1 MTPNAPVA
9 GGIAGIPGPHTVPPA
24 PASGPRGGG
33 AVLDPRGT
41 AGGTAGRVGSR
52 ERAPAVEAASK
63 VLLAPI
69 TVTPS
74 KPLTPSHLKGLFWAD
89 VLHRSTGH
97 LAEITFRHSQ
107 TTYLPTEQVVGFWE
121 FLDRTEG
128 DTDYSS
134 ASEEEI
140 GELYMRFRAEGG
152 RTGAEAV
159 RPYAEAAESGWVHPA
174 SARVLR
180 LWSGHYARLGLHDC
194 GLLAY
199 QPPELDLEEM
209 IRQLVASGMGLDQRG
224 WGGPVYLD
232 LTRAGLPLRQIVTP
246 DGRPN
251 YLACALRELM
261 PLAAGYDE
269 IVLLYDTELDPD
281 YRLLEQV
288 LRGPDTAVHRLPI
301 GRVPID
307 GRIVSARHGGWHD
320 YTVDALLTALDK
332 DHDAAAIRLGMRLYF
347 LAALGPGDQD
357 SFRHDLLAKCC
368 RRAARLLERASGEE
382 EFGPEKLAG
391 ELGRHRRSHLYVD
404 PYRLTSSLLAR
415 SRTRPIPDLLSTVS
429 P

>member
-1 MTPNAPVA
+1 MEAPPN
-9 GGIAGIPGPHTVPPA
+9 
-24 PASGPRGGG
+24 
-33 AVLDPRGT
+33 
-41 AGGTAGRVGSR
+41 
-52 ERAPAVEAASK
+52 

-89 VLHRSTGH
+89 VLHRATGH
-97 LAEITFRHSQ
+97 LTEITYRHSQ
-107 TTYLPTEQVVGFWE
+107 TTFFPTEQVVGFWE

-140 GELYMRFRAEGG
+140 GELYVRFRAEG
-152 RTGAEAV
+152 RRAGAEAI
-159 RPYAEAAESGWVHPA
+159 RPYMEAVESGWVHPA
-174 SARVLR
+174 SAKVLR
-180 LWSGHYARLGLHDC
+180 LWSGHYARLGLHDP
-194 GLLAY
+194 GLLTH
-199 QPPELDLEEM
+199 QPPELGLEEM
-209 IRQLVASGMGLDQRG
+209 IERLVASGKGLDQRG

-232 LTRAGLPLRQIVTP
+232 LTGSGQPLRQIVTP

-261 PLAAGYDE
+261 ALAPRYDE
-269 IVLLYDTELDPD
+269 VVLLYDRELDPD

-288 LRGPDTAVHRLPI
+288 LRGPGTTVRRMPI
-301 GRVPID
+301 GRVPI
-307 GRIVSARHGGWHD
+307 GGQILSARHGGWHD
-320 YTVDALLTALDK
+320 HTVDALLAALDK
-332 DHDAAAIRLGMRLYF
+332 DYDAAAIRLGMRLYF
-347 LAALGPGDQD
+347 LATLGPGDQD

-368 RRAARLLERASGEE
+368 ARAERLLDRSSSE
-382 EFGPEKLAG
+382 PESEPGRLAAD
-391 ELGRHRRSHLYVD
+391 LGRHRRSHLYVD

-415 SRTRPIPDLLSTVS
+415 SRVSLAPDLLSTVS